1 MTITTVRS
9 ARRVPK
15 LWVAG
20 LLLVVAMLNPVLLT
34 APNASASCSLTS
46 DEAAF
51 VDLLAEKNI
60 GPAPGSSYCDLASS
74 GHIIVNDVRRG
85 VPPTTEASSVYHGSN
100 LTWEQAA
107 WYVAA
112 SIVVFAPELVPSSD
126 SEGGSS
132 VE

>member
-1 MTITTVRS
+1 MITTTAPWS
-9 ARRVPK
+9 HHVPK

-34 APNASASCSLTS
+34 APKAAASCSLTN

-60 GPAPGSSYCDLASS
+60 GPAPGTNYCDLASS
-74 GHIIVNDVRRG
+74 GQVIANDARRG
-85 VPPTTEASSVYHGSN
+85 MPATTEASAVYHASN

-112 SIVVFAPELVPSSD
+112 SIVVFAPELVPSSG